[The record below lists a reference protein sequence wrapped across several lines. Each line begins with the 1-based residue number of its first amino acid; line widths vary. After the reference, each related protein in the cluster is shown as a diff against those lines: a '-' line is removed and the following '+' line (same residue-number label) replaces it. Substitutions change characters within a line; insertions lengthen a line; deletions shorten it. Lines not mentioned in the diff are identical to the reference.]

1 VARSPR
7 PTAGE
12 LSRVAGFR
20 AVNEGTHPVPEGA
33 ETCRPVRADA
43 ATGFLRISREFG
55 SARRLRRR
63 SPDCHGKEG
72 VAGSSPAEGFRNR
85 ATARFPHFR
94 SGSYDHFR
102 TLPGEKGSS
111 MPDDGRCTAVCAS
124 AQHVLLWPKVLTRY
138 MPGGISFATVP
149 GIPNGLGPRPR
160 VRPARAQ
167 PSLLPIEA
175 RGRDALAV
183 DTRGAARAHSR
194 STTATRAAASYCTRS
209 PVSGRKVTW

>member
-1 VARSPR
+1 MVRIAADACGYPFRSLRRHFGP
-7 PTAGE
+7 PSGNLTTHGTAMVRKG
-12 LSRVAGFR
+12 S
-20 AVNEGTHPVPEGA
+20 
-33 ETCRPVRADA
+33 PVRVRQRA
-43 ATGFLRISREFG
+43 L
-55 SARRLRRR
+55 
-63 SPDCHGKEG
+63 
-72 VAGSSPAEGFRNR
+72 RNR
-85 ATARFPHFR
+85 ATARFPYFR

-138 MPGGISFATVP
+138 MPGGISVATVP

-183 DTRGAARAHSR
+183 DTRGAARAHAR